1 MRVKNGMEIYG
12 EWNKEM
18 EREGE
23 KGEKGEEMRVK

>member
-12 EWNKEM
+12 EWKEEM

-23 KGEKGEEMRVK
+23 KGEEMRVK